1 MRSRALFL
9 FVVFLTPA
17 LGRGPRAVAQTA
29 PDSPAPGYKV
39 RYLHV
44 KKSPSLPFPPGSEAP
59 GPVRPIVFR
68 SPGQMTEAD
77 REVEADGEA
86 SIRER
91 VRYTG
96 LEFNQG
102 IWSYQQIVCPV
113 FPNHVLLRFTR
124 NQGKGD
130 ESVFTASIPRLGQGH
145 VRIIPILRRG
155 YSLFS
160 PAPINALT
168 LSAFN
173 HIRAEEHPQ
182 GPPDWL
188 ETGMCYAAL
197 AGARPQVDPAPADP
211 DARQISSGVPAA
223 LDIPVKG
230 GAVIRF
236 LDVAA
241 RPKPMEWTMTFSPR
255 GKLLKATRIPAPSLA
270 TRLLPAGVSVRKVVP
285 IPATVLDVS
294 VPARP

>member
-1 MRSRALFL
+1 MRGILL
-9 FVVFLTPA
+9 FVTVLA
-17 LGRGPRAVAQTA
+17 LAAWRGAFAVAQTA
-29 PDSPAPGYKV
+29 PDGRAAGYKV
-39 RYLHV
+39 RYLHA
-44 KKSPSLPFPPGSEAP
+44 KKAPLSPFPPGSETP
-59 GPVRPIVFR
+59 GPVRPIEFR

-130 ESVFTASIPRLGQGH
+130 ESVFTASIPRMGEGH

-168 LSAFN
+168 ISSFN

-211 DARQISSGVPAA
+211 DARQLPSGVPAA
-223 LDIPVKG
+223 LDIPLKG
-230 GAVIRF
+230 GAVIQF
-236 LDVAA
+236 LDIAA
-241 RPKPMEWTMTFSPR
+241 KPRSMEWTMTFSPR
-255 GKLLKATRIPAPSLA
+255 GKLLKATHIPAPPLA
-270 TRLLPAGVSVRKVVP
+270 SRLLPAGVSIHKVVP

-294 VPARP
+294 VPAQP